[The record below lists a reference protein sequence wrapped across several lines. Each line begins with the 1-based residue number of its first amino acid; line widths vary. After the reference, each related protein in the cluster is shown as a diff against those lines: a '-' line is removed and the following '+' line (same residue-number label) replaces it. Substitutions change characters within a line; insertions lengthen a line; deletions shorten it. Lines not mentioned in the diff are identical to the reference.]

1 MDLLALSRTLL
12 RHKLVVLPIL
22 LLVLLGLFY
31 EVKVK
36 PPTFDANGEIALNS
50 PQKMPTQAQILADPK
65 LYQKVDSNNSWL
77 QSGDLAFLGDAVMD
91 ALTSKSAQTQLAAE
105 GVSPKYQIAM
115 SSDAGN
121 PPFLDITG
129 VGTSA
134 PAAINAANRIMALAE
149 TDVAQLQSG
158 VQSQY
163 MIYSEPVV
171 SPTSA
176 SDEVTS
182 KLRGLIEVI
191 AVGVILLF
199 IAISIAEAFS
209 RRREEELGLDIPA
222 PSKPSRPAFAFRDE
236 PNGNGHSYEPVENTQ
251 EFSSPFLSSGAR
263 RPIHSLSERR
273 SALPK
278 SGGRKDADLDLDLD
292 EEDD

>member
-1 MDLLALSRTLL
+1 MDLLALSRTLM
-12 RHKLVVLPIL
+12 RHKFVVLPIL

-36 PPTFDANGEIALNS
+36 PPTFDSSGELSLQS
-50 PQKMPTQAQILADPK
+50 PQGMPTQAQIQADPK
-65 LYQKVDSNNSWL
+65 LYAKIDTNNSWL
-77 QSGDLAFLGDAVMD
+77 QSGDLVFLGDAVMD
-91 ALTSKSAQTQLAAE
+91 ALTSHSAQTTLAAE
-105 GVSPKYQIAM
+105 GVSPKYQVAV

-129 VGTSA
+129 VGTSG
-134 PAAINAANRIMALAE
+134 PEAIYAANKIMTLARA
-149 TDVAQLQSG
+149 DVLQLQAGISP
-158 VQSQY
+158 QY
-163 MIYSEPVV
+163 MITTLTVV
-171 SPTSA
+171 PPASA
-176 SDEVTS
+176 QDEVTS
-182 KLRGLIEVI
+182 KLRGLIEVL

-199 IAISIAEAFS
+199 ISISIAEAFA

-222 PSKPSRPAFAFRDE
+222 PSKPRPAFAFRDE
-236 PNGNGHSYEPVENTQ
+236 PSGNGYEPVDNTQ

-273 SALPK
+273 SALPT
-278 SGGRKDADLDLDLD
+278 SGSRKDADLDLDLD